1 MGKRLSKPDFAERLT
16 ALAKQ
21 KGGTAALAQSAGI
34 SKRTLEKWLSG
45 ETQPKADALKKIAK
59 ETGVDLNWLITGE
72 GSPEGGSSSTDLVF
86 VPQLPVRA
94 SAGAGAVVEQEQPAA
109 MLAFSRRWLRE
120 HGVSPSHAS
129 VITVWGDSMEP
140 TLRDGDLVLVDT
152 GQNEPHREGIYVLR
166 MGEDLLI
173 KRLAF
178 GLDHI
183 TIISDNPAIKDEV
196 VPRERLD
203 DLAIIGRV
211 VCFLRFI

>member
-1 MGKRLSKPDFAERLT
+1 M
-16 ALAKQ
+16 
-21 KGGTAALAQSAGI
+21 
-34 SKRTLEKWLSG
+34 
-45 ETQPKADALKKIAK
+45 
-59 ETGVDLNWLITGE
+59 
-72 GSPEGGSSSTDLVF
+72 
-86 VPQLPVRA
+86 
-94 SAGAGAVVEQEQPAA
+94 EQEQPEA
-109 MLAFSRRWLRE
+109 MLAISRRWLRE
-120 HGVSPSHAS
+120 HGVSPNHAS

-152 GQNEPHREGIYVLR
+152 SQNQPRREGIYVLR

-196 VPRERLD
+196 VPRDRLD

>member
-1 MGKRLSKPDFAERLT
+1 MVEGLKERLKEAIQRAESAN
-16 ALAKQ
+16 ALAK
-21 KGGTAALAQSAGI
+21 KIGVSRSALGY
-34 SKRTLEKWLSG
+34 WLSG
-45 ETQPKADALKKIAK
+45 EREPKVEALAKIAK

-72 GSPEGGSSSTDLVF
+72 GSPDGGSSSTDLVF

-152 GQNEPHREGIYVLR
+152 GQNQPHREGIYVLR